1 MICIDVRSFI
11 HLPLRTGTLQVGGDL
26 ADVSSIATVI
36 TDKMAELTGKV
47 SADNLF
53 SPSGANGQAFTD
65 IWSEANLYFNEA
77 TGKRCRG
84 DVDIYDIYV
93 IYNIYC
99 K

>member
-1 MICIDVRSFI
+1 M
-11 HLPLRTGTLQVGGDL
+11 GGDL
-26 ADVSSIATVI
+26 ADVSGIATVI

-77 TGKRCRG
+77 HIEHARSHIMYRISQHI
-84 DVDIYDIYV
+84 V
-93 IYNIYC
+93 
-99 K
+99 